1 MRFAVAAAG
10 LVAVASA
17 SLEGYGSPAGYGSAS
32 NMTSAVPDTYVTEVY
47 TQYTTYCPGPTSI
60 THNGVTYTV
69 TEVCRQNK
77 HCFTRFPRL
86 TCANRPP
93 L

>member
-17 SLEGYGSPAGYGSAS
+17 SLEGYGMPEGYGPSK
-32 NMTSAVPDTYVTEVY
+32 NMTSAAPVPASYTTEVM
-47 TQYTTYCPGPTSI
+47 TEYTTYCPGPTSV

-69 TEVCRQNK
+69 TEVR
-77 HCFTRFPRL
+77 TR
-86 TCANRPP
+86 NRSVKISISS
-93 L
+93 

>member
-17 SLEGYGSPAGYGSAS
+17 SLEGYSPAS
-32 NMTSAVPDTYVTEVY
+32 NMTSAPASYVTEVY
-47 TQYTTYCPGPTSI
+47 TSYTTYCPGPTSV

-69 TEVCRQNK
+69 TEVRKNHMHAMK
-77 HCFTRFPRL
+77 R
-86 TCANRPP
+86 TCD
-93 L
+93 